1 VVRVGDTLGL
11 IGNTGNA
18 RTTAPHLHFGIYR
31 RGEGAVDPY
40 PFVYEIRDTIPT
52 LTADTS
58 ALGSWVRVRTPTAV
72 LRAQPLDTAT
82 VVATLERWTPAR
94 LLGATGSWQRI
105 ELSDGLAGF
114 VPAGRTEPAATPL
127 RRERADSAL
136 ALGDGP
142 DAAAV
147 IIDTVPPGEA
157 VDILGQGSGYAYA
170 RLQSGVEGW
179 LALKR

>member
-1 VVRVGDTLGL
+1 VRVGDTLGL

-40 PFVYEIRDTIPT
+40 PFVYEIPDTIPT

-58 ALGSWVRVRTPTAV
+58 ALGSWVRVRTSTAV
-72 LRAQPLDTAT
+72 LRARPLDTAT
-82 VVATLERWTPAR
+82 VVATLERWMPAR

-147 IIDTVPPGEA
+147 IIDTVPPGGA
-157 VDILGQGSGYAYA
+157 VDILGQGSGYAYV